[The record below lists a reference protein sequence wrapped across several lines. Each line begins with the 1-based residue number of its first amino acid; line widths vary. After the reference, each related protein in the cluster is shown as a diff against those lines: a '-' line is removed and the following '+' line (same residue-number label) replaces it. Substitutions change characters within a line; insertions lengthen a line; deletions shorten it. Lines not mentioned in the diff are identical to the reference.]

1 MGCGGG
7 PGVALGPA
15 HQPRSHGVGVDVG
28 QRGQEM
34 GRVQNARVVA
44 ALPQPPASVQAAV
57 EILGILP
64 GEMLHESAHTV
75 RHLAGNDQMK
85 VVEQVRMAVDHN
97 LAEIRVVIEQREE
110 FVAVLVRE
118 ETAVGNFRAG

>member
-1 MGCGGG
+1 MGCGGR
-7 PGVALGPA
+7 PGVVLGPA
-15 HQPRSHGVGVDVG
+15 HQPRPHGVEVDVG